1 MDRTGRH
8 RGVCS
13 LAPLP
18 FKQRDMK
25 PERIEEIVANYYNTD
40 IRLIKGQDQ
49 KAEYP
54 EPRSFIYFFLHMFCG
69 LNTVEIG
76 ERFNRQPQFVT
87 NGIRN
92 MDMYKMM
99 PEKRFKFNQIQ
110 KQILNEKL
118 Y

>member
-49 KAEYP
+49 KAEYS
-54 EPRSFIYFFLHMFCG
+54 EVRSMMYFFLERFSD
-69 LNTVEIG
+69 LNIVDIS
-76 ERFNRQPQFVT
+76 ERFNRKPQYII
-87 NGIRN
+87 NGIKN
-92 MDMYKMM
+92 MDMYKLM
-99 PEKRFKFNQIQ
+99 PEKRFKF
-110 KQILNEKL
+110 EFAHSFFGR
-118 Y
+118 